1 MSPQDRTDATV
12 LQEAGQPAPAIVP
25 AADKRRTRPPQTILI
40 ADDEPAFRDYLGTLL
55 RTQGFRVVAA
65 ADGVEALDAFA
76 HQQPDLVLLDI
87 EMPHMDG
94 LEVCRRLKL
103 NPETR
108 LVPVVLVTG
117 LTASEDRIRGIEV
130 GANDFLSKPVDRNE
144 LMARVK
150 SLLSLKAYTDELERA
165 ESVLFALARSIEG
178 KDPYLEGHCERL
190 STYSA
195 KLGMHIG
202 LSPEEITALRR
213 AGIVHDIGKVAVPD
227 AILLKPGPLTA
238 EEWKIMREHP
248 VVGERICM
256 PLKSFRLVL
265 PIIRHHHERLDGS
278 GYPDG
283 LRGEEIPMGA
293 RVIQIADVYD
303 ALTTARPYKGPL
315 SQEHALEVMTEEVR
329 KGWWDPA
336 MFATFQQMLASEKS

>member
-1 MSPQDRTDATV
+1 MPS
-12 LQEAGQPAPAIVP
+12 
-25 AADKRRTRPPQTILI
+25 TILI
-40 ADDEPAFRDYLGTLL
+40 TDDEPAFRDFMATLL

-76 HQQPDLVLLDI
+76 HHQPDLVLLDI
-87 EMPHMDG
+87 EMPHLDG
-94 LEVCRRLKL
+94 FEVCRRLKQ

-108 LVPVVLVTG
+108 LTPVVLVTG
-117 LTASEDRIRGIEV
+117 LTASQDRIRGIEV
-130 GANDFLSKPVDRNE
+130 GANDFLSKPVDRTE
-144 LMARVK
+144 LLARVK

-195 KLGMHIG
+195 KLGHSIG
-202 LSPEEITALRR
+202 LAPEQITALRR
-213 AGIVHDIGKVAVPD
+213 SGIVHDIGKVAVPD
-227 AILLKPGPLTA
+227 AILLKPGPLA
-238 EEWKIMREHP
+238 GEEWKTMRQHP
-248 VVGERICM
+248 VVGERICA

-283 LRGEEIPMGA
+283 LRGEEIPIGA

-315 SQEHALEVMTEEVR
+315 SPEKALEIMAEEVR
-329 KGWWDPA
+329 KGWWDPKL
-336 MFATFQQMLASEKS
+336 FAAFEQLVAENQMVADVRS

>member
-1 MSPQDRTDATV
+1 MPSTT
-12 LQEAGQPAPAIVP
+12 
-25 AADKRRTRPPQTILI
+25 LI
-40 ADDEPAFRDYLGTLL
+40 ADDEPAFRDYLATLL
-55 RTQGFRVVAA
+55 RTQGFKVVAA
-65 ADGVEALDAFA
+65 ADGVDALDVFA
-76 HQQPDLVLLDI
+76 HHQPDLVLLDI
-87 EMPHMDG
+87 EMPHVDG
-94 LEVCRRLKL
+94 FEVCRRLKQ

-108 LVPVVLVTG
+108 LTPVVLVTG

-195 KLGMHIG
+195 KLGKCVG

-238 EEWKIMREHP
+238 EEWKTMRQHP
-248 VVGERICM
+248 VVGERICA

-265 PIIRHHHERLDGS
+265 PIIRHHHERVDGS

-283 LRGEEIPMGA
+283 LRGEEIPVGA

-315 SQEHALEVMTEEVR
+315 TPEQALEIMTEEVR

-336 MFATFQQMLASEKS
+336 LFATFKQMISERQMLAETRP

>member
-1 MSPQDRTDATV
+1 M
-12 LQEAGQPAPAIVP
+12 
-25 AADKRRTRPPQTILI
+25 PQTILI
-40 ADDEPAFRDYLGTLL
+40 TDDEAPFRDYLGTLL

-65 ADGVEALDAFA
+65 ADGVEAMDAFA
-76 HQQPDLVLLDI
+76 HHQPDLVLLDI

-94 LEVCRRLKL
+94 FEVCRRLKQD
-103 NPETR
+103 PETC
-108 LVPVVLVTG
+108 LTPVVLVTG

-144 LMARVK
+144 LLARVK
-150 SLLSLKAYTDELERA
+150 SLLALKAYTDELERA

-195 KLGMHIG
+195 NLGKCVG
-202 LSPEEITALRR
+202 LAPEVITALRR

-248 VVGERICM
+248 VVGERICL
-256 PLKSFRLVL
+256 PLRSFKIVL
-265 PIIRHHHERLDGS
+265 PIIRHHHERRDGS

-283 LRGEEIPMGA
+283 LRGEQIPVGA

-303 ALTTARPYKGPL
+303 ALTTARPYKAPL
-315 SQEHALEVMTEEVR
+315 SPEKALEIMDEEVR
-329 KGWWDPA
+329 KGWWDPDL
-336 MFATFQQMLASEKS
+336 FAAFRQMMSERPVLAGARS

>member
-1 MSPQDRTDATV
+1 MPS
-12 LQEAGQPAPAIVP
+12 
-25 AADKRRTRPPQTILI
+25 TILI

-65 ADGVEALDAFA
+65 GDGVDALDVFA
-76 HQQPDLVLLDI
+76 HHQPDLVLLDI
-87 EMPHMDG
+87 EMPHVDG
-94 LEVCRRLKL
+94 LEVCRRLKQ

-108 LVPVVLVTG
+108 LTPVVLVTG

-144 LMARVK
+144 LLARVK

-190 STYSA
+190 ATFSA
-195 KLGMHIG
+195 RLGKCIG

-227 AILLKPGPLTA
+227 SILLKPGPLTS
-238 EEWKIMREHP
+238 EEWKTMREHP
-248 VVGERICM
+248 VVGERICG

-265 PIIRHHHERLDGS
+265 PIIRHHHERVDGS

-283 LRGEEIPMGA
+283 LKGEEIPIGA
-293 RVIQIADVYD
+293 RVLQIADVYD
-303 ALTTARPYKGPL
+303 ALATARPYKGPL
-315 SQEHALEVMTEEVR
+315 STEQTLEVMAEEVR
-329 KGWWDPA
+329 RGWWDPA
-336 MFATFQQMLASEKS
+336 LFATFREMLAESRH

>member
-1 MSPQDRTDATV
+1 MPS
-12 LQEAGQPAPAIVP
+12 
-25 AADKRRTRPPQTILI
+25 TILI
-40 ADDEPAFRDYLGTLL
+40 ADDEPAFREYLGTLL

-65 ADGVEALDAFA
+65 ADGIQALDLFV
-76 HQQPDLVLLDI
+76 HHHPDLMLLDI
-87 EMPHMDG
+87 EMPHLDG
-94 LEVCRRLKL
+94 LEVCRRLKQ
-103 NPETR
+103 NPETC
-108 LVPVVLVTG
+108 LTPVVLVTG

-144 LMARVK
+144 LLARVK
-150 SLLSLKAYTDELERA
+150 SLLALKAYTDELERA

-195 KLGMHIG
+195 NLGKCVG
-202 LSPEEITALRR
+202 LTPEIITALRR

-248 VVGERICM
+248 VVGERICL
-256 PLKSFRLVL
+256 PLRSFKIVL
-265 PIIRHHHERLDGS
+265 PIIRHHHERRDGS

-283 LRGEEIPMGA
+283 LRGEEIPVGA
-293 RVIQIADVYD
+293 RVLQLADVYD
-303 ALTTARPYKGPL
+303 ALTTARPYKAPF
-315 SQEHALEVMTEEVR
+315 SPEKALDIMDEEVK
-329 KGWWDPA
+329 KGWWDPDL
-336 MFATFQQMLASEKS
+336 FAAFREMVMQKQLTPVRS